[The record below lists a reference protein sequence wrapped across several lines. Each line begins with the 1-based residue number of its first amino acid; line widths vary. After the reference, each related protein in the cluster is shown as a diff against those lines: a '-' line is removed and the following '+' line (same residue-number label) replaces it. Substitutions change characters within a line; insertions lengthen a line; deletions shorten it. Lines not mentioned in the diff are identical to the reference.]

1 MDLHT
6 IKRKI
11 DNRQI
16 TTVVEFQRDV
26 LLMLNNAKMFNQ
38 VNSQVYNMAVEVEKD
53 TLDHLKV
60 RVGCKIEE
68 LLMTWGRGEG

>member
-1 MDLHT
+1 MDFVIYGFFFSSPMDLHT

-60 RVGCKIEE
+60 DI
-68 LLMTWGRGEG
+68 